1 MKTNKEIEETID
13 KAEQEIKA
21 ILIKHELTIGMLYEE
36 GVSIML
42 SHQQSHPSGDHS
54 FFEREAF
61 TD

>member
-1 MKTNKEIEETID
+1 MKSNEEIEETMD

-21 ILIKHELTIGMLYEE
+21 ILIKHELTLSMLYAE

-42 SHQQSHPSGDHS
+42 SHQQNRS